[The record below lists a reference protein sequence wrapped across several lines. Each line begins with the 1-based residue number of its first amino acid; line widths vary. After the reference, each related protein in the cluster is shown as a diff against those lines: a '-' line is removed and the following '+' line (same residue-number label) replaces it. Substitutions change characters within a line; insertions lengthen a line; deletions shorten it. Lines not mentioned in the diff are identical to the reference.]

1 MAFSLVWSLGYLI
14 SIIVFSTVIGLI
26 FYFNEISNKAL
37 AKYLVVSVICTSA
50 VIYVISIFKNQLYS
64 AIGVYNYTF
73 LFLIA
78 FVLIFIGYILSR
90 EDNFKNCFKKVLS
103 LSYLSFI
110 LVAFVCVLSREDLFG
125 LNSLQVTVFT
135 TILFNLLIVTVF
147 FILKRLNLVDRSF
160 KILRELSDKEHYVY
174 TGYALKQG
182 DKLVQGIAK
191 SSVFFNELS
200 DELINAYIETGSPMD
215 KAGAYGLQD
224 NEKFQL
230 VKKTSGSNNNIIGFP
245 TEQILL
251 DLKNFIL

>member
-1 MAFSLVWSLGYLI
+1 MIILASASPRRKELMRKEISSSFVVIVPHIDESLSFKKYDDVRDIVKDISLRKCLEVAKDHQDDLVI
-14 SIIVFSTVIGLI
+14 AADTVVVLD
-26 FYFNEISNKAL
+26 NEI
-37 AKYLVVSVICTSA
+37 
-50 VIYVISIFKNQLYS
+50 
-64 AIGVYNYTF
+64 IGKPKDK
-73 LFLIA
+73 
-78 FVLIFIGYILSR
+78 
-90 EDNFKNCFKKVLS
+90 ED
-103 LSYLSFI
+103 
-110 LVAFVCVLSREDLFG
+110 A
-125 LNSLQVTVFT
+125 
-135 TILFNLLIVTVF
+135 
-147 FILKRLNLVDRSF
+147 F
-160 KILRELSDKEHYVY
+160 KILRELSGKEHHVF

-224 NEKFQL
+224 NEKFSL